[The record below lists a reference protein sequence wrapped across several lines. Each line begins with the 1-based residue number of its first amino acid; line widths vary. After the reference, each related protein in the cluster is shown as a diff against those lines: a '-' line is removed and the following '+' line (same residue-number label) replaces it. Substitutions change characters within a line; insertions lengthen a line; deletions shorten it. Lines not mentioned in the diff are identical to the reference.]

1 MANTRNPRLRGGK
14 DGQFV
19 PALASG
25 EKRSGRV
32 FGYVIDDP
40 SFRTKLPEGISLAVV
55 SQRRF
60 PASSLKGMFKLK
72 KHAVTLQTEPE
83 ADLTADVAAD
93 AYLPDARARALL
105 RGIKVVERDLK
116 ASGGAFTLEQVKEL
130 MHDISRQAVSNRVIG
145 GTLLAVRGPNNRATY
160 PVVQFM
166 PDGQPVEGLKE
177 VRDALAT
184 DNAWTVLN
192 FLVNPEPKLGG
203 RKPIDLLKAGGIDE
217 VVEAARRAGTQG
229 A

>member
-1 MANTRNPRLRGGK
+1 
-14 DGQFV
+14 
-19 PALASG
+19 
-25 EKRSGRV
+25 
-32 FGYVIDDP
+32 
-40 SFRTKLPEGISLAVV
+40 
-55 SQRRF
+55 
-60 PASSLKGMFKLK
+60 MFKLK
-72 KHAVTLQTEPE
+72 KRAVTLQTEPE
-83 ADLTADVAAD
+83 ADPTAD

-105 RGIKVVERDLK
+105 RGIKVVEQDLK

-130 MHDISRQAVSNRVIG
+130 MHGISRQAVSNRVIG

-184 DNAWTVLN
+184 ANTWTVLN

-217 VVEAARRAGTQG
+217 VVEAARRVGTQG

>member
-1 MANTRNPRLRGGK
+1 MANTRNPRLRDTK
-14 DGQFV
+14 DGQFA

-72 KHAVTLQTEPE
+72 KHAVTLQTEPQ
-83 ADLTADVAAD
+83 ADPAAD

-105 RGIKVVERDLK
+105 RGIKVVEQDLK

-130 MHDISRQAVSNRVIG
+130 MHDISRQAISNRVIG

-160 PVVQFM
+160 PVAQFM

-177 VRDALAT
+177 VRDALAA